1 MTQNCPLCAPEGE
14 HVIVEND
21 KFRIIRVDDPE
32 FPGYFRLIWQD
43 HLKEVS
49 DLDPGDRLVMWDALT
64 RLEEAVIEAMH
75 PEKVNWAQF
84 GTMVPHL
91 HSAFPGRCRVPGQLL
106 ESAKKRNRS
115 QSTGRT
121 RAGSTEVCRTH

>member
-49 DLDPGDRLVMWDALT
+49 DLDLEARLIMWDALT
-64 RLEEAVIEAMH
+64 RLEKAIIEAMKLKPYRH
-75 PEKVNWAQF
+75 NFEVNDDVQVVRF
-84 GTMVPHL
+84 M
-91 HSAFPGRCRVPGQLL
+91 
-106 ESAKKRNRS
+106 NM
-115 QSTGRT
+115 TG
-121 RAGSTEVCRTH
+121 G

>member
-49 DLDPGDRLVMWDALT
+49 DLDLEALENDVMTFLALDVGDETHATGIVFIGGVVQTLL
-64 RLEEAVIEAMH
+64 LGQI
-75 PEKVNWAQF
+75 
-84 GTMVPHL
+84 HL
-91 HSAFPGRCRVPGQLL
+91 RFLKRHS
-106 ESAKKRNRS
+106 RS
-115 QSTGRT
+115 
-121 RAGSTEVCRTH
+121 RAGRR

>member
-49 DLDPGDRLVMWDALT
+49 DLDPGDRLVMWDA
-64 RLEEAVIEAMH
+64 
-75 PEKVNWAQF
+75 PD
-84 GTMVPHL
+84 
-91 HSAFPGRCRVPGQLL
+91 SAFPGRCRVPGQLL